1 MQNLKISAIILI
13 LLLTFPLILGV
24 AHAEPAHPVLQ
35 RIQVTGSGIDT
46 KIEITADKPLTYT
59 YYKMPDLLKV
69 VIDLALVDP
78 GLVTPITVNSELISK
93 ITVQKKSISDF
104 FLTRVA
110 INLEKDAEFRVSAD
124 PADKGKLRVS
134 FGKTPLP
141 ADKINSDKSDAD
153 EAGKRGVAAAG
164 DSAPQS
170 PSTIAPPPVA
180 VAVTAPA
187 AESPATIE
195 PAPEREQESVG
206 IKAATDKSTAETETQ
221 TGEASAL
228 QREEAPVIGSS
239 PALQPVVP
247 QKIPAGSIRAIKIK
261 GDGLEIVSESR
272 VDAYKA
278 FTLTKPGRLVIDVP
292 LAKCAIPT
300 RDIPVRRFGVARVRV
315 GAYADKVRLVFDTE
329 GKPFPAYR
337 IRKTGN
343 GLKVT
348 FPALKKG

>member
-1 MQNLKISAIILI
+1 MQNLKISAVILT
-13 LLLTFPLILGV
+13 LLLTFPLILGI

-104 FLTRVA
+104 SLTRVA

-124 PADKGKLRVS
+124 PSDKGKLRVS
-134 FGKTPLP
+134 FGKAPLT
-141 ADKINSDKSDAD
+141 ADKIKSDKSDAD

-187 AESPATIE
+187 AESPAAVE
-195 PAPEREQESVG
+195 PAPGKEQELD
-206 IKAATDKSTAETETQ
+206 IKTAADKSAAETETQ

-315 GAYADKVRLVFDTE
+315 GAYADKVRLVFDAE

-348 FPALKKG
+348 FPSVKKG